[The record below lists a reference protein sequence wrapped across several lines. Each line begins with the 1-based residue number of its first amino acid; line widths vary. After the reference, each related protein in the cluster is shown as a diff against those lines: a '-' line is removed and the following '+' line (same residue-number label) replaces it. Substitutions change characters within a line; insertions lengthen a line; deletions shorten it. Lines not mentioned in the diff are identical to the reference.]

1 MNTIMIKTN
10 IKEIMEKDT
19 DSAEALDAV
28 IKNLTELSKVI
39 DSDNIKRVLE
49 EVVST
54 IKTFTKTNNKSKE
67 VATEYDEILKMF
79 TKVRKEHIIELINKF
94 KADRNEDL
102 ELAAK
107 ALRATTPEIDD
118 VTVANLLLDAVVT
131 AEKNLSFDLH
141 RYENKFAKLLD
152 ELYEYTISTRDE
164 AQQKTSS
171 NPPGDLSTSLIQPGA
186 VVRATPANCET
197 EWPPYARPNGLYKVM
212 MLGCG
217 DGDIILQLKDIS
229 DGAVICL
236 PASMTTLVCKHT
248 EPEYIMDLKSDPKSI
263 IIRRNDNKKAI
274 IVINKT
280 PHKGLDTSVEER
292 AELILKSLNSKN
304 M

>member
-54 IKTFTKTNNKSKE
+54 IETFTKTNNKSKE

-118 VTVANLLLDAVVT
+118 VTVANLLLDAVVA
-131 AEKNLSFDLH
+131 AEKNLSFDLQ

-152 ELYEYTISTRDE
+152 ELYEYTISTRDDE
-164 AQQKTSS
+164 QQKTSS
-171 NPPGDLSTSLIQPGA
+171 NPPGDLSTFPIQPGA

-197 EWPPYARPNGLYKVM
+197 EWPPYAKPNGLYKVIL
-212 MLGCG
+212 LGW
-217 DGDIILQLKDIS
+217 DREVILQLKDIS
-229 DGAVICL
+229 DGSIICL

-280 PHKGLDTSVEER
+280 PHEGLDTSVEER
-292 AELILKSLNSKN
+292 AELILKALNSKN